1 MYSGQF
7 FIRLEPD
14 EMLALREL
22 ARREKRTLRQQA
34 ALAVRHELERLNLLP
49 RGEITAPEPAP
60 DAVREETA

>member
-14 EMLALREL
+14 EMMALREL

-49 RGEITAPEPAP
+49 RGEPTAPNDAPEPG
-60 DAVREETA
+60 EETA